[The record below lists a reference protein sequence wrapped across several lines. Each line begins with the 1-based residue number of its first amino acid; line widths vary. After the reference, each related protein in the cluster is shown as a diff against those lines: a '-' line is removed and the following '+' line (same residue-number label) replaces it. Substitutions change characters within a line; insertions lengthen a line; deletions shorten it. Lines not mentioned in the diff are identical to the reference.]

1 MSSSIIR
8 ARDCMPQAWKNRLG
22 STRQI
27 AVQPSTAGSDD
38 FLWRVSVAEVD
49 SAAPFSVFP
58 GIDRH
63 IVLLA
68 GAGFTMTLDD
78 DREHA
83 LTTPLAPFAFPGEAK
98 IFVRLVA
105 GPTRDFNLMVRRALA
120 RGTVDVWHEPGV
132 HRLDPQTVLVYA
144 ARGEIDTADGAL
156 QAGDAWRPSV
166 PAAGTVTLRGGAQ
179 ALAICIERPA

>member
-1 MSSSIIR
+1 MNSSIIR
-8 ARDCMPQAWKNRLG
+8 ARDCMPQAWKNGFG

-63 IVLLA
+63 IVLLD

-78 DREHA
+78 RRTHA

-98 IFVRLVA
+98 VAVRLA
-105 GPTRDFNLMVRRALA
+105 GGPTRDFNLMVRRALA
-120 RGTVDVWHEPGV
+120 RGTVDVWREPGV
-132 HRLDPQTVLVYA
+132 HRLDRQTVLVYA
-144 ARGEIDTADGAL
+144 VHGEIDTADGAL
-156 QAGDAWRPSV
+156 QAGDAWRASA
-166 PAAGTVTLRGGAQ
+166 PAAGTVTLHDGAQ
-179 ALAICIERPA
+179 ALSIHIERTA